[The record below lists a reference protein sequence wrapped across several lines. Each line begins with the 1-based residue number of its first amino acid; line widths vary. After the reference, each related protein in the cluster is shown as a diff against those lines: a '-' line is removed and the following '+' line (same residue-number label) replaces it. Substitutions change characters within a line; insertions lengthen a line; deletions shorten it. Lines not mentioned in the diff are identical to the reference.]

1 MEAYALQKQWLCR
14 VKADYIHFGVEED
27 ADKRDVEGKIVQN
40 FYVNPKVGTWGGG
53 EWACNS
59 MFYSLE
65 HHVIVDLMG
74 GQCKLDAEEKV
85 LRIPFYQFLAEEE
98 GLHDEAWQLQQWE
111 KEMGMCGVYR
121 YYKFRGR
128 HYKPADWSLTLM
140 ICRRRAG
147 WAPQAIM

>member
-1 MEAYALQKQWLCR
+1 MRDAVQGQRGKDIDLTFITDAQGLRRIEAYAREQRWLCR
-14 VKADYIHFGVEED
+14 VKAEDYIHFGVEED

-40 FYVNPKVGTWGGG
+40 FYVSPKVGTWGGG

-98 GLHDEAWQLQQWE
+98 G
-111 KEMGMCGVYR
+111 
-121 YYKFRGR
+121 
-128 HYKPADWSLTLM
+128 
-140 ICRRRAG
+140 
-147 WAPQAIM
+147 